1 MLWRSSLF
9 CILEYIL
16 SNNATNGSEEK
27 FDYMQNP
34 SIVGE
39 TAPSSSSVVHD
50 ENPQPDPP
58 NYATPGK
65 SYSRVEV
72 KSVSCLR

>member
-1 MLWRSSLF
+1 
-9 CILEYIL
+9 
-16 SNNATNGSEEK
+16 
-27 FDYMQNP
+27 MQNP

-58 NYATPGK
+58 NFATPAK

-72 KSVSCLR
+72 KSVSFLR